1 VAKDGETRP
10 VPVGQL
16 NPLDVLDTACDRR
29 HLIDEATRYS
39 QRSVRTPVRVVWIDR
54 KVRDPDRVGLRSSE
68 QDAADNL
75 DAFIDRLAREQ
86 ALRAT
91 GWNLDPHPACATRY
105 CRLARERDR
114 GLYILAKLRLQWV
127 EEEKRFDRRPH
138 FRRQAGDEVDLVT
151 VLLLSAPVHRLSQP
165 CRALRVDRVVVEA
178 TQAITIPRLDF
189 ASEIRVTFS
198 LIPVRNA

>member
-1 VAKDGETRP
+1 MAKDGETRP

-29 HLIDEATRYS
+29 HLIDEATRYG
-39 QRSVRTPVRVVWIDR
+39 QRSVRTPVRVVGIDR

-151 VLLLSAPVHRLSQP
+151 VLLLCLVFGVRLLGN
-165 CRALRVDRVVVEA
+165 ALSSGAEGVAFSTTEMSVLILA
-178 TQAITIPRLDF
+178 LGALAHAARLR
-189 ASEIRVTFS
+189 IGR
-198 LIPVRNA
+198 LP